1 MNDMS
6 RPGPL
11 PPAADHERHDALLV
25 AQLSAGD
32 PLAPEQ
38 RAQAEQLVGT
48 CGACAALAADL
59 RAVSVAVA
67 QEPVPSRRR
76 DFRLSPEQAQQ
87 LSGNPLTRFLRR
99 LSLPTARALQPAA
112 AGVLS
117 IGLVFLVAGY
127 AWPDDAAITVQAEPN
142 FATYGET
149 VPSAAPAEEPA
160 APRAVEQGLE
170 EAFGSD
176 EAEMMFADPEFL
188 ETLPEHQ
195 AGTSEA
201 AAQKSVASEADSAQ
215 ARELEL
221 DGDELAAQAP
231 SLADDDQPALGAA
244 AADRMVQEPVD
255 DLALDVDAL
264 VPDVTTPGQTSV
276 AAVEAG
282 VLADDGGPEEFLITL
297 GLLLALGGGGLL
309 LMGWL
314 IRRSNDPLLR

>member
-1 MNDMS
+1 MSDMS
-6 RPGPL
+6 RPGLL

-67 QEPVPSRRR
+67 REPVPSRRR

-99 LSLPTARALQPAA
+99 LSLPTARAFQPAA

-142 FATYGET
+142 YPTYGET
-149 VPSAAPAEEPA
+149 VPTSAPAEQPA
-160 APRAVEQGLE
+160 APVVVEQGLE

-176 EAEMMFADPEFL
+176 EAEMMVVDPEFL

-195 AGTSEA
+195 AGTSESA
-201 AAQKSVASEADSAQ
+201 ARKSVASEAETKQ
-215 ARELEL
+215 ARQLEL
-221 DGDELAAQAP
+221 DEDELAASAD
-231 SLADDDQPALGAA
+231 SLADSDSALGAA
-244 AADRMVQEPVD
+244 AADQLAQEPAD

-264 VPDVTTPGQTSV
+264 APDVATSGETSV
-276 AAVEAG
+276 AAVEADL
-282 VLADDGGPEEFLITL
+282 LADDGGPEEFLIIL

-309 LMGWL
+309 LLGWL
-314 IRRSNDPLLR
+314 IRRSSDPLLR

>member
-1 MNDMS
+1 MSDMS

-48 CGACAALAADL
+48 CGACAALAAEL
-59 RAVSVAVA
+59 RAVSVAVSR
-67 QEPVPSRRR
+67 EPVPSRRR

-99 LSLPTARALQPAA
+99 LSPPTARAFQPAA

-127 AWPDDAAITVQAEPN
+127 AWPDDAAMTVQAEPN
-142 FATYGET
+142 YATYGET
-149 VPSAAPAEEPA
+149 VPTSAPAEQPA
-160 APRAVEQGLE
+160 APRVVEQGLE

-176 EAEMMFADPEFL
+176 EAEMMVVDPEFL

-195 AGTSEA
+195 AGTSESA
-201 AAQKSVASEADSAQ
+201 ARKSVASEAESKQ

-221 DGDELAAQAP
+221 DEDELAA
-231 SLADDDQPALGAA
+231 
-244 AADRMVQEPVD
+244 AADQLAQEPAD

-264 VPDVTTPGQTSV
+264 APDVTTSGDTSV
-276 AAVEAG
+276 TAVEADL
-282 VLADDGGPEEFLITL
+282 LADDGGPEEFLITL
-297 GLLLALGGGGLL
+297 GLLLALGGAGLL
-309 LMGWL
+309 LLGWL
-314 IRRSNDPLLR
+314 IRRSSDPLLR